1 MQTAL
6 IIYAAG
12 IALICLYAFAANAW
26 VGDWDEAIGAPP
38 AMFIPACFWLIGL
51 LALAIHGAGK
61 LWRKLR

>member
-26 VGDWDEAIGAPP
+26 VGDWDEAISAPFLIFVP
-38 AMFIPACFWLIGL
+38 AMFWPFGLAL
-51 LALAIHGAGK
+51 LAVEGAGK
-61 LWRKLR
+61 LWRKIK